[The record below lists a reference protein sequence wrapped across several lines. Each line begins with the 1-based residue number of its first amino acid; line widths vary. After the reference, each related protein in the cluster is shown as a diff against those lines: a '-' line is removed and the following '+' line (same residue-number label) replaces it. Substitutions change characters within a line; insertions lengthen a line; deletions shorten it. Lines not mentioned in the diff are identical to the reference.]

1 MYLISSVLYMYSI
14 DGQAHFFLSWKIHMH
29 TCYLTTAIGEL
40 WIRNQICHN
49 IILKVSFYYG
59 IIHSSET
66 KSHSFLLTWQ
76 KTRQISGWKI
86 RHFIKLSDTR
96 LKLPESL
103 SDSIAKAG
111 VERCDIDCYVAH
123 KVWTN
128 YLTDMEG
135 SYVVVKDFL
144 CIFLK
149 IIKIFLVSFFELGV
163 NFYGEVSRST
173 ESYWYVSNWN
183 FLFNSFI
190 ARQFST

>member
-14 DGQAHFFLSWKIHMH
+14 DGQAHFFVSSKIHMY
-29 TCYLTTAIGEL
+29 TYYLTTAIWAL
-40 WIRNQICHN
+40 WIRNQVCHN

-59 IIHSSET
+59 IIHSLET

-96 LKLPESL
+96 LKLSESL
-103 SDSIAKAG
+103 SGSIAKVS

-128 YLTDMEG
+128 HLIDMES

-149 IIKIFLVSFFELGV
+149 IVKIFLVLFFKPSI
-163 NFYGEVSRST
+163 NFYSEVSRSA
-173 ESYWYVSNWN
+173 ESYWYMSNWN
-183 FLFNSFI
+183 FLSNSSKT
-190 ARQFST
+190 RQFST